1 MKIIFYEIFC
11 FIFLIRY
18 FVNLVSKFKIM
29 DMQHKYTVEEV
40 LEIYNSLEIKDKEL
54 VKNKLLIDEAD
65 FERLVKEDFI
75 KYDATFKSLA

>member
-1 MKIIFYEIFC
+1 MKIIFCEVFC

-18 FVNLVSKFKIM
+18 FVNLISKFKVM